1 MLLVDDKESNRVAIK
16 ASIEAHTTW
25 EIVTAASGEEA
36 LDMLLKYPFICV
48 LMDLRMPGGM
58 NGLETAEMIRQ
69 HPNYA
74 SLPILFLSAEHLS
87 DDEMTEVFKYEYSD
101 FATKAIKIDHLTRR
115 VNRLVI
121 EANYASQQKAQ
132 SIAIKAAND
141 SLINVLDSLPEAVY
155 IFDSKG
161 DLLYEN
167 QTAKIQCGD
176 NKPSLLGMA
185 AKFGLDPDHE
195 LFKMDEKTTSMKV
208 NWEDNFISR
217 TCRITSSEI
226 VFSGQKAFQLLLQDI
241 TTDENL
247 LQAISRSEEQYRQYW
262 TLTPSMIFAVNESG
276 VVIRGNPMFQE
287 VMDKSIDDL
296 IGHDAASLFSEPAE
310 GNSSEWIGWSEFIS
324 QTWEKE
330 KATLKTEGGRVLRV
344 NSAESVTNKGLVT
357 SVFAAD
363 VTSYLDVIRSLEE
376 VKVGFQQLFE
386 TKFSGLVV
394 IDYDSGVII
403 EANQRAHEIL
413 GSESL
418 KGTHV
423 RQFMAIGDYRSA
435 ANIATAYHEP
445 VGSLEL
451 RIKSGLSDRSFPCA
465 IYHETTEIFG
475 KKCKLG
481 WLMTGKTLDAV
492 MVYQKILDSS
502 STSIVFYDSDG
513 LIHHANPRAKR
524 TFGKVLSGSNIADLV
539 DCESC
544 QDIFFTPDG
553 PLTEV
558 NMIGRLGHF
567 WGQLK
572 VSEMRHHGRD
582 MLLVVIEDISE
593 KKMLMQTLS
602 DAMLEREELKLIKN
616 RFVSIVS
623 HEMRSPLTSI
633 RSSSELIE
641 MFLDDEK
648 TLTTCKPHL
657 ERIDRNVTYMVEFLE
672 DALLIGEM
680 KTAASRFSPK
690 KIIIEDLRH
699 QIYDSA
705 ESSGYSGR
713 LDFSDDVWNQE
724 IFCDSGLLLH
734 AIQNLLGNA
743 AKYSSSKAPILVD
756 GKTADGMVILTVKD
770 FGIGMTEDDIEK
782 VFQQFHRGKNVGSV
796 KGTGMGLL
804 IVKNIMDLH
813 AGWVK
818 IDSDP
823 GVGSQ
828 VSLIFPVVDTDVIIK
843 NIADPTESFQDQ
855 PAFR

>member
-1 MLLVDDKESNRVAIK
+1 MKNASPIAFHLERLAEGDFSMPVEVYGDEQTKIKLHALEQIRINLVWLAQGLEDSTDVTHKTETPVSLGHEVKGSWKDILEDLEFLNLELPSQIKSISKVIESIRVGDLSQTLEIEAQGEILELKNTINTMVENLSVFSSEVTRVAH
-16 ASIEAHTTW
+16 EVGT
-25 EIVTAASGEEA
+25 EGQ
-36 LDMLLKYPFICV
+36 L
-48 LMDLRMPGGM
+48 GG
-58 NGLETAEMIRQ
+58 
-69 HPNYA
+69 
-74 SLPILFLSAEHLS
+74 
-87 DDEMTEVFKYEYSD
+87 
-101 FATKAIKIDHLTRR
+101 
-115 VNRLVI
+115 
-121 EANYASQQKAQ
+121 
-132 SIAIKAAND
+132 
-141 SLINVLDSLPEAVY
+141 
-155 IFDSKG
+155 
-161 DLLYEN
+161 
-167 QTAKIQCGD
+167 
-176 NKPSLLGMA
+176 
-185 AKFGLDPDHE
+185 
-195 LFKMDEKTTSMKV
+195 
-208 NWEDNFISR
+208 
-217 TCRITSSEI
+217 
-226 VFSGQKAFQLLLQDI
+226 
-241 TTDENL
+241 
-247 LQAISRSEEQYRQYW
+247 QAYV
-262 TLTPSMIFAVNESG
+262 AGVSG
-276 VVIRGNPMFQE
+276 VWDQLTKDVNQM
-287 VMDKSIDDL
+287 
-296 IGHDAASLFSEPAE
+296 
-310 GNSSEWIGWSEFIS
+310 
-324 QTWEKE
+324 
-330 KATLKTEGGRVLRV
+330 ATLKTKGGRVLRV
-344 NSAESVTNKGLVT
+344 KSAESVTNEGLVT

-376 VKVGFQQLFE
+376 VKGGFQQLFE

-418 KGTHV
+418 KGTHM

-435 ANIATAYHEP
+435 SNIATAYHEP

-451 RIKSGLSDRSFPCA
+451 KIKSRSSDKSFPCA

-481 WLMTGKTLDAV
+481 WLMTGDTLDAV

-502 STSIVFYDSDG
+502 PTSIVFYDSDG

-539 DCESC
+539 ACESC

-558 NMIGRLGHF
+558 DMIGRLGHF

-572 VSEMRHHGRD
+572 VSKMRHHGRD
-582 MLLVVIEDISE
+582 MLLGVIEDISE
-593 KKMLMQTLS
+593 KKNLTETLS
-602 DAMLEREELKLIKN
+602 KAMLEREELKLIKN

-633 RSSSELIE
+633 RSSLELIE
-641 MFLDDEK
+641 MFLDDQK
-648 TLTTCKPHL
+648 TLTTCRPHL
-657 ERIDRNVTYMVEFLE
+657 ERIDRNVTHMVEFLE

-680 KTAASRFSPK
+680 KTAESRFSPK
-690 KIIIEDLRH
+690 KIILEDLRH

-705 ESSGYSGR
+705 ESSGYAGR

-770 FGIGMTEDDIEK
+770 FGIGMTEDDVEK

-828 VSLIFPVVDTDVIIK
+828 VSLNFPVVDTDVIIK